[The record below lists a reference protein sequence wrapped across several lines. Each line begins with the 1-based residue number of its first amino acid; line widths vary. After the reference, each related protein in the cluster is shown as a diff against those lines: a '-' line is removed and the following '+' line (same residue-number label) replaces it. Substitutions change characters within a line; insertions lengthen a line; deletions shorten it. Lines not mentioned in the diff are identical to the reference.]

1 MNFISKIFLATR
13 FVYDKL
19 ESDLDKLE
27 GNSELMIFWFE
38 SNSVKLST
46 DKCHLLV
53 FSIEIR
59 NTKYE
64 YSWTKIGDDKIWESG
79 EIIDNKLKFDSPY
92 YKYLLE
98 NQSEIKCREIGEVVK
113 F

>member
-1 MNFISKIFLATR
+1 MKVQAGKNQQDSRSELHQQNFLATR

-38 SNSVKLST
+38 SNSMKLST

-64 YSWTKIGDDKIWESG
+64 YSWTKIGDDKIC
-79 EIIDNKLKFDSPY
+79 PY

-98 NQSEIKCREIGEVVK
+98 NQSKIKCREIGEVVK